1 MNHIAIEQILC
12 NVEKPARYTGNE
24 LHSVKKDKNQID
36 TRFCFCFPDTYEI
49 GMSHLGLR
57 VLYQVLNDLDHVWCE
72 RSFMPWVDME
82 AILKQQQIPL
92 FALES
97 GDPLS
102 CFDML
107 GFTLQYEMSY
117 TNILA
122 MLDMANIPLTRDERK
137 DGDPFICAGGP
148 CAVNPEPLA
157 DFIDF
162 FMIGEGE
169 EVICEVME
177 AYRVWKRAKLPRM
190 EYLKALTK
198 IEGVYVPAFYDVEYH
213 EDFTIKRRIAKEGAP
228 ETVKKRLISDLD
240 RVVHPEKIMVPYT
253 EIVHDRVALEI
264 FRGCIRGCRFCQAGF
279 IYRPVRERSAEHLVD
294 IAKHS
299 LSCTGYDE
307 ISLASLS
314 TSDYKSLKELTD
326 KLLEYTQE
334 KKINFSLPS
343 LRVDN
348 FDLEL
353 AKKAQAVRK
362 SGLTFAPEAGTQRLR
377 DVINKN
383 VREED
388 LLNTSYL
395 AFSNGWSTI
404 KLYFMIGLPYETHQ
418 DVLGIKD
425 LAYKTQD
432 QYYKVEPENRPRGL
446 RITVSTSSF
455 VPKPFTPFMW
465 ARQDT
470 MEELNEKQQL
480 LRNEMRSKKIVY
492 NWHDSNLSILEGV
505 FARGD
510 RRLGKVLLCAYRK
523 GCRMDGWQEQFKYD
537 KWMEAFAETGI
548 DYTFYNHRERPYDEI
563 LPWDFIDVGVS
574 KAFLM
579 RENEKAKQAATTPNC
594 REQCS
599 GCGMTQFA
607 FCDECRGGANQ

>member
-1 MNHIAIEQILC
+1 MNNLAIENILC

-24 LHSVKKDKNQID
+24 LHSVKKENPEV
-36 TRFCFCFPDTYEI
+36 RFCFCFPDTYEI

-57 VLYQVLNDLDHVWCE
+57 VLYQVLNDLDYVWCE

-82 AILKQQQIPL
+82 AILKEKNIPL

-97 GDPLS
+97 RDALNA
-102 CFDML
+102 FDIL

-117 TNILA
+117 TNLLA
-122 MLDMANIPLTRDERK
+122 MLDMGKVPLLREER
-137 DGDPFICAGGP
+137 GEQDPFVCAGGP

-157 DFIDF
+157 DFVDF
-162 FMIGEGE
+162 FIIGEGE

-177 AYRVWKRAKLPRM
+177 AYRNWKKFNQPRIAF
-190 EYLKALTK
+190 LKSLTA
-198 IEGVYVPAFYDVEYH
+198 IEGVYVPAFYEVEYH
-213 EDFTIKRRIAKEGAP
+213 EDGTIKSRSAKEGAP
-228 ETVKKRLISDLD
+228 EMVKKRIISDLD
-240 RVVHPEKIMVPYT
+240 KVVHPERIMVPYT

-279 IYRPVRERSAEHLVD
+279 IYRPVRERSVD
-294 IAKHS
+294 NLTKIAKHS
-299 LSCTGYDE
+299 LGCTGYDE

-314 TSDYKSLKELTD
+314 TSDYTGLRELTD
-326 KLLEYTQE
+326 AFLDFTKEE
-334 KKINFSLPS
+334 KINFSLPS

-353 AKKAQAVRK
+353 AQKAQAVRK
-362 SGLTFAPEAGTQRLR
+362 SGLTFAPEAGTQRMR

-388 LLNTSYL
+388 LLNTAQL
-395 AFSNGWSTI
+395 VFSNGWSSV
-404 KLYFMIGLPYETHQ
+404 KLYFMIGLPYETKD

-425 LAYKTQD
+425 LAYKTLD
-432 QYYKVEPENRPRGL
+432 QYYAVAPEKRPKGL

-470 MEELNEKQQL
+470 IEELNEKQQL
-480 LRNEMRSKKIVY
+480 LREEMRSKKIVY
-492 NWHDSNLSILEGV
+492 NWHDADLSILEGV

-510 RRLGKVLLCAYRK
+510 RRLGKVLLSAYRK
-523 GCRMDGWQEQFKYD
+523 GCRMDGWQEQFRFD
-537 KWMEAFAETGI
+537 LWMEAFRDTEV
-548 DYTFYNHRERPYDEI
+548 DFTFYNHRERSYDEI

-574 KAFLM
+574 KAFLQ
-579 RENEKAKQAATTPNC
+579 RENEKAKQAAVTPNC

-607 FCDECRGGANQ
+607 FCNECKGGKQG

>member
-1 MNHIAIEQILC
+1 MKNLSIEKILC

-24 LHSVKKDKNQID
+24 LHSVKKDKNTTD
-36 TRFCFCFPDTYEI
+36 VRFCFCFPDTYEI

-57 VLYQVLNDLDHVWCE
+57 VLYQVLNDLDYVWCE

-82 AILKQQQIPL
+82 AILKERNIPL

-97 GDPLS
+97 QDSLA
-102 CFDML
+102 CFDIL

-122 MLDMANIPLTRDERK
+122 MLDMAKVPLTREARG
-137 DGDPFICAGGP
+137 DGDPFVCAGGP

-162 FMIGEGE
+162 FMVGEGE
-169 EVICEVME
+169 EVICEVMA
-177 AYRVWKRAKLPRM
+177 AYRDWKKAALPRI
-190 EYLKALTK
+190 EYLRALTK
-198 IEGVYVPAFYDVEYH
+198 IEGVYVPAFYEVEYN
-213 EDFTIKRRIAKEGAP
+213 EDNTIKRRIAKDGAP
-228 ETVKKRLISDLD
+228 EIVRKRLIADLD
-240 RVVHPEKIMVPYT
+240 KVVHPEKIMVPYT

-279 IYRPVRERSAEHLVD
+279 IYRPVRERSADHLVD

-314 TSDYKSLKELTD
+314 TSDYKELKELTD
-326 KLLEYTQE
+326 KLMEYTQ
-334 KKINFSLPS
+334 KNKINFSLPS
-343 LRVDN
+343 LRMDN

-383 VREED
+383 VQEED

-404 KLYFMIGLPYETHQ
+404 KLYFMIGLPYETNE
-418 DVLGIKD
+418 DVLGIKE

-432 QYYKVEPENRPRGL
+432 QYYKVPPEKRPRGL

-470 MEELNEKQQL
+470 MEELTEKQEL

-510 RRLGKVLLCAYRK
+510 RRLGKVLLSAYQK
-523 GCRMDGWQEQFKYD
+523 GCRLDGWHEHFKYD
-537 KWMEAFAETGI
+537 KWMEAFEENGV
-548 DYTFYNHRERPYDEI
+548 DYTFYNHRQRSYDEN
-563 LPWDFIDVGVS
+563 LPWDFIDVGVT
-574 KAFLM
+574 KEFLKK
-579 RENEKAKQAATTPNC
+579 ENEKAKQAAVTPNC
-594 REQCS
+594 REKCS
-599 GCGMTQFA
+599 GCGMTKFA
-607 FCDECRGGANQ
+607 FCDEGGKKQ